1 MRHDRTTCG
10 NPLPDNDPIPFCMKV
25 NHIMKILMVG
35 AGATGGYFGGRLLE
49 SGQDVTFLV
58 RKTRAEMLA
67 RNGLVIRSSMGD
79 ATLPSPPTVQASA
92 LNRSF
97 DLIVV
102 SCKAYH
108 LPQVIEDMAPAVGS
122 QTVILPLLNGMRHL
136 DLLDARFGAQH
147 VLGGQCVIAA
157 TLDADGTV
165 CHLNQSHSLTFGE
178 RDGTRSERVE
188 RIAQAMSKARFE
200 PRLSTTILQDMWDK
214 WVFLASLAGI
224 TCLMRAPVGDIVAA
238 PGGTQATLGLLED
251 CRRVAEAHRHPPSDI
266 VLQRARSMLTEQGS
280 TLSASMMRDL
290 EQGGPIEADHV
301 VGDLLA
307 RGESSGLDLTMLR
320 LAYAHLKAYEARRA
334 HMGKG

>member
-10 NPLPDNDPIPFCMKV
+10 NPLPDNEPARFGMKV
-25 NHIMKILMVG
+25 DHIMKILMVG

-67 RNGLVIRSSMGD
+67 RNGLVIRSPMGD
-79 ATLPSPPTVQASA
+79 ATLPSPRTVQASE
-92 LNRSF
+92 LNRPF

-108 LPQVIEDMAPAVGS
+108 LPQVIEDMAPAVGP
-122 QTVILPLLNGMRHL
+122 QTVVLPLLNGMRHL

-165 CHLNQSHSLTFGE
+165 RHLNQSHSLTFGE
-178 RDGTRSERVE
+178 RDGARSECVE
-188 RIAQAMSKARFE
+188 RIAQAMSKACFE

-238 PGGTQATLGLLED
+238 PGGTQVTLHLLDD
-251 CRRVAEAHRHPPSDI
+251 CRRVAEAHGHLPAEA
-266 VLQRARSMLTEQGS
+266 VLQRARSVLTERAS

-290 EQGGPIEADHV
+290 EQGAPIEADHV

-307 RGESSGLDLTMLR
+307 RGESSGLELAMLR
-320 LAYAHLKAYEARRA
+320 VAYVHLKAYEARRSHA
-334 HMGKG
+334 GKG